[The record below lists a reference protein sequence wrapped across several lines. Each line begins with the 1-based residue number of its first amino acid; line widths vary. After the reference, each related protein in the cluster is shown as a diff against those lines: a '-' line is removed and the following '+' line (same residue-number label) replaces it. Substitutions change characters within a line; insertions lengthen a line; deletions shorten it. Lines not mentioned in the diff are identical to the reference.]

1 MKKPRYPDNLLF
13 KLEIVKSRRTIK
25 EIAAKIG
32 ISREVLTNTVNGHYK
47 GVEVI
52 KKLKSEL
59 NIKD

>member
-59 NIKD
+59 NLKD

>member
-1 MKKPRYPDNLLF
+1 MPL

-25 EIAAKIG
+25 EIAEKIG
-32 ISREVLTNTVNGHYK
+32 VSREVLTNTVNGHYK

-59 NIKD
+59 NIND